1 MGKRL
6 TPNLSEPE
14 QAQAAALNQ
23 WFAQQREER
32 AWPAHEPL
40 HRSPSKRVGRPRG
53 SYGEITVALVEAARQ
68 APGTVRELAQRAQ
81 VGFACA
87 ERKASCL
94 VKRGDLVVVQP
105 NKPMVLAVPTAATV
119 LDNGSAL
126 QAVWRGAAVAG
137 ITTHTDHSAGSPSA
151 RPV

>member
-1 MGKRL
+1 MGMRT
-6 TPNLSEPE
+6 TPHCKE
-14 QAQAAALNQ
+14 QDRPQAAALEQ

-32 AWPAHEPL
+32 KWPAHEPL
-40 HRSPSKRVGRPRG
+40 HRSPGKRVGRPRG
-53 SYGEITVALVEAARQ
+53 SYGEITVALIEAARQ
-68 APGTVRELAQRAQ
+68 APGTVRELAARAQ

-94 VKRGDLVVVQP
+94 VKRGDLVVVQQT
-105 NKPMVLAVPTAATV
+105 KPMVLALPAAATV

-126 QAVWRGAAVAG
+126 QALWRSAAGADSTA
-137 ITTHTDHSAGSPSA
+137 HTDHSAGLSSA

>member
-6 TPNLSEPE
+6 TPNLSE
-14 QAQAAALNQ
+14 QAQAQATALKQ
-23 WFAQQREER
+23 CFEREER
-32 AWPAHEPL
+32 KRPAHEAL
-40 HRSPSKRVGRPRG
+40 HRSPGKRGGRPRG
-53 SYGEITVALVEAARQ
+53 SYGEITVALVEAARK
-68 APGTVRELAQRAQ
+68 APGTVRELAARAQ

-105 NKPMVLAVPTAATV
+105 KTQPMVLAVPAAAAV

-126 QAVWRGAAVAG
+126 QAVWHGAAVEDNTARA
-137 ITTHTDHSAGSPSA
+137 DHSAG
-151 RPV
+151 